1 MSDELLPYYNQE
13 LGYLRKL
20 GAEFA
25 KANPK
30 IAGRLR
36 WGADL
41 PEDPHVARMIEA
53 FAYLNARTRHK
64 LDDDF
69 PELAEAM
76 LGVLYPHYLAPR
88 PSAAVVQ
95 FELDRAQ
102 SGLTSGYQ
110 IKRGS
115 TLETEP
121 VHGKGVEGAAC
132 MFRTCYDVGLWPIEL
147 KTAELRGHPFQAPT
161 RRYAAEAQAVLRL
174 QLSCLAEKVRFRDLP
189 LGSLRFFLNG
199 STQHIYDLYELIL
212 NNAIGVA
219 VASSPSDPNPVLL
232 PKTCIRPIGF
242 SRDEAVLPDSP
253 RAFPGYRL
261 LSEYFAFPQKFLF
274 FEVAGLGAEQLAG
287 IGSTLELY
295 VFLNRHRPDLESDVE
310 RDTFRLG
317 CTPIV
322 NLYRQRAEPI
332 RLSQTQF
339 EYRVVPD
346 ARRPLAHEV
355 YSIDRVVAT
364 SPDDRDV
371 EIQPFYSVQH
381 AQMAGRQRAFWHAT
395 RRPAGYAGGE
405 IDKGTELFLS
415 VVDLDFTPTA
425 AATWTLDIE
434 TTCINR
440 DLPRRLPFGG
450 GQPKLQ
456 LSVGAPLG
464 RIACLTAPTPTLRPA
479 LRRGAIWRLISHLS
493 LNHLSLLGSGQ
504 GADSLR
510 EILKLYDY
518 NDSPETH
525 AMIDGLLD
533 VRSRRTV
540 GRVGGAIS
548 AGFCRGVEVSLHFDE
563 DRFSGSSVYLFASVL
578 ERFLALYSSLNSFTK
593 TIATTNRRE
602 EPLCRWPP
610 RAGEKVLL

>member
-25 KANPK
+25 AANPK

-88 PSAAVVQ
+88 PSMAIVQ

-102 SGLTSGYQ
+102 SALTSGYR
-110 IKRGS
+110 IDRGS
-115 TLETEP
+115 TLETERL
-121 VHGKGVEGAAC
+121 HGKGVEGEAC
-132 MFRTCYDVGLWPIEL
+132 TFRTCYDVQLWPIEL
-147 KTAELRGHPFQAPT
+147 KLAELRGHPFRAPQH
-161 RRYAAEAQAVLRL
+161 RYGAEAQAVLRL
-174 QLSCLAEKVRFRDLP
+174 QLSCLAEKVKFQQMAI
-189 LGSLRFFLNG
+189 GSLRFFLNG
-199 STQHIYDLYELIL
+199 TTQYTYDLYELIL
-212 NNAIGVA
+212 NNAVGLA
-219 VASSPSDPNPVLL
+219 VASSADDPNAVLL
-232 PKTCIRPIGF
+232 PKTAIRPVGF
-242 SRDEAVLPDSP
+242 SREEAVLPDSP

-274 FEVAGLGAEQLAG
+274 FEVAGLNSEQLAG

-295 VFLNRHRPDLESDVE
+295 VFLNRHRADLEANVE

-317 CTPIV
+317 CTPMV
-322 NLYRQRAEPI
+322 NLYKQRAEPI
-332 RLSQTQF
+332 RLTQTQF

-355 YSIDRVVAT
+355 YSVDSVVAT
-364 SPDDRDV
+364 SPDERDL
-371 EIQPFYSVQH
+371 EIQPFYSVKHTQDLS
-381 AQMAGRQRAFWHAT
+381 RPEAFWHTT
-395 RRPAGYAGGE
+395 RRPAGYAGGQV
-405 IDKGTELFLS
+405 DNGTEVYLS
-415 VVDLDFTPTA
+415 VVDLEFTPTSSA
-425 AATWTLDIE
+425 KWTLDVE
-434 TTCINR
+434 ATCINR

-450 GQPKLQ
+450 GQPHMQ
-456 LSVGAPLG
+456 LSIGAPLE
-464 RIACLTAPTPTLRPA
+464 RIECLTAPTSTLRPT
-479 LRRGAIWRLISHLS
+479 LRRGAIWRLVSQLS
-493 LNHLSLLGSGQ
+493 LNHLSLVSSGQ
-504 GADSLR
+504 GAEGLR

-518 NDSPETH
+518 DDSRETH
-525 AMIDGLLD
+525 AMIEGLLD
-533 VRSRRTV
+533 VSSRRTV
-540 GRVGGAIS
+540 GRVGGSIS
-548 AGFCRGVEVSLHFDE
+548 AGFCRGVEVSLHLDE
-563 DRFSGSSVYLFASVL
+563 DRFSGSSVYLFAAVL
-578 ERFLALYSSLNSFTK
+578 ERFLALYSSVNSFTK
-593 TIATTNRRE
+593 TIATTNKRE